1 MRMDNTMASVFSFTV
16 MELGS
21 MKVTSK
27 MVNRVATG
35 ETSTTMVASTRVL
48 GKITRNM
55 VLASSNTL
63 METFTRVNL
72 WKTTDLV
79 MAK

>member
-21 MKVTSK
+21 MKVTSRK
-27 MVNRVATG
+27 ENRTAMG
-35 ETSTTMVASTRVL
+35 ETSSTMVASTRVL

-72 WKTTDLV
+72 WKTIDLV

>member
-27 MVNRVATG
+27 RVNRMAMG

-63 METFTRVNL
+63 MEMFTRVNL

-79 MAK
+79 MEK